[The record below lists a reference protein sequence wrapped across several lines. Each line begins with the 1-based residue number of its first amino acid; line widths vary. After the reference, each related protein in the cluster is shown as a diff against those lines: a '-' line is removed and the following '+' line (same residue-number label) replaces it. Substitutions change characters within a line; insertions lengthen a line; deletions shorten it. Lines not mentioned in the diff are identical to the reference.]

1 MINPKFLY
9 LCPIDVAKANGKHF
23 VNAHWIEVGN
33 KVLLSGEFADEHRK
47 NDFERNVTVQA
58 VAHDGETVTVE
69 HAELLAG
76 IGVKQGHT
84 HRQVRALAKA
94 ILPTM

>member
-9 LCPIDVAKANGKHF
+9 VCPPEAVKGKHF
-23 VNAHWIEVGN
+23 VNTHYINLPNG
-33 KVLLSGEFADEHRK
+33 KVLLSSEFADEYYK
-47 NDFERNVTVQA
+47 DDFERNVTVQA
-58 VAHDGETVTVE
+58 VAPDGETVTVE

-76 IGVKQGHT
+76 IGVMEGHT
-84 HRQVRALAKA
+84 HKQVRTLAKA